1 MPILSHIICSANGNT
16 SFTFIIRSSSL
27 RRSLLIFHLFFF
39 MERLMENSATIR
51 LSSYLYFFKA
61 RSTFKIF
68 LGSSNVIP
76 FTGSGLLGLETISD
90 TRQWFPVI
98 EAQSASA

>member
-1 MPILSHIICSANGNT
+1 
-16 SFTFIIRSSSL
+16 
-27 RRSLLIFHLFFF
+27 
-39 MERLMENSATIR
+39 MENSATIR

-76 FTGSGLLGLETISD
+76 FAGSGLVGYALGHYIVIS
-90 TRQWFPVI
+90 I
-98 EAQSASA
+98 AAC